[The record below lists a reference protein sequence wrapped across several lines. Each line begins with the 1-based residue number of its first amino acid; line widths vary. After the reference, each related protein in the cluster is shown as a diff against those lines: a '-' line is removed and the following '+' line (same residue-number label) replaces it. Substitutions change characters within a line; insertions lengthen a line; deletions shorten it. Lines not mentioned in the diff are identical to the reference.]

1 MTRETF
7 ETNLRNAIR
16 STLDVTR
23 QYVLDDLP
31 EDVRLLVV
39 PNCSFDGNPLEG
51 DEEVYPGEELPQGT
65 TLAPKTEVEAVNLL
79 YRSGKVPEWINVQV
93 DSADGQCSYLTL
105 ECCGRFT
112 AMENY
117 LYHRDGGIPPFNP
130 QVAMP
135 GLNYDVETDGK
146 FPLRQRY
153 NRSEQTAAPNRSL
166 TPNPKSEFPLRGS
179 EG

>member
-1 MTRETF
+1 MTRDTF
-7 ETNLRNAIR
+7 ETNLGDAIR
-16 STLDVTR
+16 STLEATR

-65 TLAPKTEVEAVNLL
+65 TLAPKTEVEAVTLL
-79 YRSGKVPEWINVQV
+79 YRRGKVPEWINVQV
-93 DSADGQCSYLTL
+93 DSADEQCSYLVL

-112 AMENY
+112 AIEDY
-117 LYHRDGGIPPFNP
+117 LYHRGGGIPPFNP

-135 GLNYDVETDGK
+135 GIEYDLEIDGK
-146 FPLRQRY
+146 FRLRQRY
-153 NRSEQTAAPNRSL
+153 NKSEQAASL
-166 TPNPKSEFPLRGS
+166 NGP
-179 EG
+179 